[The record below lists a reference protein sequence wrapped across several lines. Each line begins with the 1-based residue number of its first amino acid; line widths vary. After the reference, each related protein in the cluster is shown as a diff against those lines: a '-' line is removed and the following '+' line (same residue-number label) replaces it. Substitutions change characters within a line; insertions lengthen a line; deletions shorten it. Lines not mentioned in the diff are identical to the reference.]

1 MSSLAEILGQEIRIV
16 VVDDDGSVTVTHD
29 GIFASLRTIEIADG
43 LTMVWLIQM
52 LGEDLPLTDDL
63 RHRVAAQASKTM
75 FGTVTLTEQPKNR
88 ANVILRY
95 IFPADGLDARALQT
109 LVLMVL
115 DAGAEARQALTPSR

>member
-1 MSSLAEILGQEIRIV
+1 MKLAEILGQEIRIV
-16 VVDDDGSVTVTHD
+16 AVDDDGSVTVTHD
-29 GIFASLRTIEIADG
+29 GTFASLRTIEIADG

-52 LGEDLPLTDDL
+52 LAEDLPLTDDL

-75 FGTVTLTEQPKNR
+75 FGTVTLTEQPKNL

-95 IFPADGLDARALQT
+95 IFPADGLDSRALQT

-115 DAGAEARQALTPSR
+115 DAGAEARQALAPSR

>member
-1 MSSLAEILGQEIRIV
+1 MKLAEILGQEIRIAA
-16 VVDDDGSVTVTHD
+16 VDDDGSVTVTHD
-29 GIFASLRTIEIADG
+29 GTFASLRTIEIADG

-52 LGEDLPLTDDL
+52 LAEDLPLTDDL

-75 FGTVTLTEQPKNR
+75 FGTVTLTEQPKNL

-95 IFPADGLDARALQT
+95 IFPADGLDSRALQT

-115 DAGAEARQALTPSR
+115 DAGAEARQALAPSR